1 VKIVSRVVAAC
12 LGLLPSAALAYD
24 WSLSTTESQTFELN
38 DNQFMRNPSP
48 GWSLGSY
55 TTVNANAVALT
66 PTSQL
71 LVNGDVGYRKYW
83 GPGTEG
89 IAQTQSDWVGI
100 NAHYET
106 WGKNREDLQYLDGS
120 FRQSSTVVAV
130 LGDLGLL
137 TNVNGDLDRTMLR
150 GGIQRSLSALDTI
163 SFSASSAL
171 TTYQPASGGTQF
183 TDSIGTATWRHKVDP
198 LTTIAVNSQF
208 EWLAYDTV
216 PSSSLMLVRNTAGF
230 ETTFSPVFSYGANI
244 GVVYTNG
251 EIGTL
256 PIVPGAGLGAIGTLP
271 IVPGTGLGAIG
282 TLPVVPGTG
291 PVPIFAAGSAASFI
305 GDAHAI
311 YRLTKDTTLNL
322 FAAQTVA
329 PAITGALT
337 KRSTIHA
344 GVTQTIDP
352 RSSVSFAGDI
362 SRQTSSGTT
371 NDFLSGSVSYNYQF
385 ARDWH
390 ASFTYRYLYRTG
402 TNGAALLDPFTGLLL
417 SGAAP
422 ASANSLL
429 VTVSNTQILK
439 PLGLGN

>member
-1 VKIVSRVVAAC
+1 VKAVSRVVVAC
-12 LGLLPSAALAYD
+12 LGLWPSAALAYD

-71 LVNGDVGYRKYW
+71 FVNGDVGYRKYW

-120 FRQSSTVVAV
+120 FRRSSTVVAV

-137 TNVNGDLDRTMLR
+137 TNVNGDLNQTTLR

-171 TTYQPASGGTQF
+171 TTYDPASGGTQF
-183 TDSIGTATWRHKVDP
+183 TDSIGTATWRHKADP

-216 PSSSLMLVRNTAGF
+216 PSSSLMLLRNTAGF

-251 EIGTL
+251 EIG
-256 PIVPGAGLGAIGTLP
+256 PFP
-271 IVPGTGLGAIG
+271 IVPGTGLGLIG

-291 PVPIFAAGSAASFI
+291 PVPVLAAGSAASFI

-322 FAAQTVA
+322 FASQTVA

-337 KRSTIHA
+337 KRSTLHA
-344 GVTQTIDP
+344 GVTQTIDWH
-352 RSSVSFAGDI
+352 SSVSFAGDI

-371 NDFLSGSVSYNYQF
+371 NDFLSGSVSYNYEF

-390 ASFTYRYLYRTG
+390 ASLTYRYLYRTG
-402 TNGAALLDPFTGLLL
+402 TNGGLLLDPFTGLPL
-417 SGAAP
+417 SGTAP

-429 VTVSNTQILK
+429 VTISSTQILK
-439 PLGLGN
+439 PLGN